1 MSVYVRQHVISINY
15 RVGESWT
22 ILSPIEQI
30 IKSKIEENG
39 IPLKKWNISIQ
50 YGVKTGLNDAF
61 IITDEVRKKLIQEDP
76 NSAQIIRPILRGRD
90 IYKDQIRFS
99 NLYVITAYKGI
110 HEIIE
115 SKYPAVYS
123 HLKGFETQLRQRGQV
138 EGKPGKSGSMQH
150 HWTELDNNISLE
162 KLDDFNSPKILF
174 SEMVKEPQFYLDKDS
189 YIANDTVTFI
199 TGSNIDNLVKMLN
212 SKTIFTIYKNFYAG
226 GGLGQKGVRVKKTF
240 LETLPLPLNLAI
252 KSDDVFE
259 IETEIQN
266 ELNFTDYEKAWI
278 NNQVN

>member
-162 KLDDFNSPKILF
+162 KLDDFSKLKIIF
-174 SEMVKEPQFYLDKDS
+174 SRIAGDETKFALDDTGFLT
-189 YIANDTVTFI
+189 NDTGYII
-199 TGSNIDNLVKMLN
+199 TGESLEYLQEQLVSPAIWFAFNK
-212 SKTIFTIYKNFYAG
+212 FYMG
-226 GGLGQKGVRVKKTF
+226 GGVSKEFKVNNL
-240 LETLPLPLNLAI
+240 LDLPVPKEGHLL
-252 KSDDVFE
+252 
-259 IETEIQN
+259 T
-266 ELNFTDYEKAWI
+266 FTDEETAIIEKW
-278 NNQVN
+278 NQM